1 MYTDLRAK
9 HDVEV
14 RKAAIGFFDW
24 GRPGRAGRG
33 SEDSD
38 SSAGEEIDRGG
49 IAMAKTRVSIYLI
62 KKDYQ
67 SDEDIIKD
75 AYAFCAQVI
84 EGVGTF
90 YGKRS
95 YSNVPKWVESM
106 FGDRIDSS
114 FLRTSSV
121 SAVLLVPVQIDE
133 DVTRYFALTFGH
145 GRLMLE
151 QSRIEERFG
160 LKTVLNVADANSLR
174 RINKTTVAGNAM
186 KASEQLPKKS
196 SIGDFSMDIERDLL
210 EGVSVSIKEGDVLE
224 GTVKGSEALNVSLEV
239 DMDNIVDTL
248 RAIYGIYMSD
258 AYKASFDWIDRISSV
273 KSQALID
280 SLDAKAIEFIND
292 GSPDVWMAIP
302 DLIEWEQI
310 SGFKIVGDN
319 EIYQDILIDRVVS
332 ALSQQPLSNIKQLKD
347 KRIRVIDSDGVTQRE
362 TWSSYNCLFGELEL
376 DGEQYCING
385 GKWFRVD
392 VDYAQTVCDA
402 YEEMP
407 ICDIAFPVWEDGC
420 RESEYNKE
428 LQSAGGGSRALMD
441 AKNISYGG
449 GSSRIELCDVL
460 INDGTFIHVKMYSG
474 SAVLSHLFNQ
484 GLVSASLVKSDAA
497 FRRSA
502 TQKLKKEN
510 PSFDFRLKRDSVHEV
525 IYAIGTKDP
534 GERPPIPFFSKVTL
548 FYVKK
553 QLEMLGS
560 RVSLKAIH
568 VDK

>member
-1 MYTDLRAK
+1 
-9 HDVEV
+9 
-14 RKAAIGFFDW
+14 
-24 GRPGRAGRG
+24 
-33 SEDSD
+33 
-38 SSAGEEIDRGG
+38 
-49 IAMAKTRVSIYLI
+49 MAKTRVSIFLI
-62 KKDYQ
+62 KEEFQ

-75 AYAFCAQVI
+75 DDAFCAQVI

-90 YGKRS
+90 YSKRS
-95 YSNVPKWVESM
+95 YSNVPKWVGSM
-106 FGDRIDSS
+106 FEDKIDSS
-114 FLRTSSV
+114 LLHTSSA
-121 SAVLLVPVQIDE
+121 SAVLLVPVQIAKG
-133 DVTRYFALTFGH
+133 VTRYFALTFGY
-145 GRLMLE
+145 GRSMLE

-239 DMDNIVDTL
+239 NMDNIVGTL
-248 RAIYGIYMSD
+248 VAIYGIYVSD

-280 SLDAKAIEFIND
+280 SLNAKAIELIND

-302 DLIEWEQI
+302 DLIEWEQV
-310 SGFKIVGDN
+310 SGFKIVGDD

-347 KRIRVIDSDGVTQRE
+347 KKIRVIDSDGVTNRQ

-376 DGEQYCING
+376 DGKQYCING

-392 VDYAQTVCDA
+392 ADYAQTIRNA
-402 YEEMP
+402 YDETP
-407 ICDIAFPVWEDGC
+407 ICEILFPVWEDGC
-420 RESEYNKE
+420 HESEYNKE
-428 LQSAGGGSRALMD
+428 LQSADESSRALMD

-460 INDGTFIHVKMYSG
+460 VNDGSFIHVKMYSG

-484 GLVSASLVKSDAA
+484 GLVSTSLVKSDAA
-497 FRRSA
+497 FRKRA

-510 PSFDFRLKRDSVHEV
+510 PSFDFRLTQNSVHEV
-525 IYAIGTKDP
+525 IYAIGTKDT

-548 FYVKK
+548 FYVKR
-553 QLEMLGS
+553 QLEMLGA

-568 VDK
+568 VNKKAN